1 MQMKKL
7 FDTCGGIIHQPLDDM
22 FVLALN
28 GLIGNMAIEMMSFFM
43 DGEFVLTS
51 QVEGVQIY
59 NPFMNNTKGHS
70 RSISNGVQT
79 F

>member
-1 MQMKKL
+1 MQMKKI

-22 FVLALN
+22 FVLAPN
-28 GLIGNMAIEMMSFFM
+28 GLIGNMAIKIMSFFM
-43 DGEFVLTS
+43 DGEFVLTF

-59 NPFMNNTKGHS
+59 NPFTSNTKGPT

>member
-1 MQMKKL
+1 MQMKKI

-22 FVLALN
+22 FVLAPN
-28 GLIGNMAIEMMSFFM
+28 GLIGNMAIKIMSFFM
-43 DGEFVLTS
+43 DGEFVLTF

-59 NPFMNNTKGHS
+59 NPFTNNTKGPT